1 MTASTD
7 PALAAPAEVSTEDLR
22 FALVRLL
29 AWPNLSEL
37 PEARQMRV
45 ARVCSLLARKPT
57 AGHLIPRVLDEP
69 QAEVMETVHDLV
81 RMGSVGVIAASLP
94 GTDSATNAS
103 ASPVMALQPI
113 TLEPAPVVKRSL
125 VSKLWSKLM
134 G

>member
-69 QAEVMETVHDLV
+69 EAEVLETVRELV
-81 RMGSVGVIAASLP
+81 RMGSVGVIAASLR
-94 GTDSATNAS
+94 GADAGAGAS
-103 ASPVMALQPI
+103 SVMALQPI
-113 TLEPAPVVKRSL
+113 TLEPTPVTKRSL
-125 VSKLWSKLM
+125 VSKLWSRLL

>member
-69 QAEVMETVHDLV
+69 EAEVMETVHDLA

-94 GTDSATNAS
+94 GTDSGAS

>member
-1 MTASTD
+1 MTAFTD
-7 PALAAPAEVSTEDLR
+7 PALASPAEVSTEDLR
-22 FALVRLL
+22 YALVRLL

-69 QAEVMETVHDLV
+69 ESEVLETVRELV
-81 RMGSVGVIAASLP
+81 RMGSVGVIAASLRGGESGA
-94 GTDSATNAS
+94 GTGA
-103 ASPVMALQPI
+103 VMALQPI

-125 VSKLWSKLM
+125 VSKLWSRLL

>member
-7 PALAAPAEVSTEDLR
+7 PSLAAPAEVSTEDLR

-37 PEARQMRV
+37 PEQRQMRV

-69 QAEVMETVHDLV
+69 EAEVMETVHDLV

-94 GTDSATNAS
+94 GTDSGAG

>member
-37 PEARQMRV
+37 PEAQQMRV

-69 QAEVMETVHDLV
+69 EAEVMETVHDLV
-81 RMGSVGVIAASLP
+81 RRGSVGVIAASLP
-94 GTDSATNAS
+94 GTDSATN

>member
-7 PALAAPAEVSTEDLR
+7 PSLAAPAEVSTEDLR

-37 PEARQMRV
+37 PEQRQMRV

-69 QAEVMETVHDLV
+69 EAEVMETVHDLA

-94 GTDSATNAS
+94 GTDSGAS